1 MYDIKQTNLLAEL
14 IEFQN
19 LKPLSFSLYI
29 KESRYQLKNIKILEK
44 STPLTKRALRGGVYV
59 SDKFVYQ
66 IKAII
71 FDSSLANS
79 LSNFMLGPNF
89 EFDDLK
95 ISVDNGVGK
104 WSSVSIIVNLV
115 SSIQK
120 QSKTELTM
128 NIIKIYQE

>member
-1 MYDIKQTNLLAEL
+1 MKETNLIVEL
-14 IEFQN
+14 IEIQN
-19 LKPLSFSLYI
+19 LVPLSFSLYI
-29 KESRYQLKNIKILEK
+29 KGNRYQLKDIKISEK
-44 STPLTKRALRGGVYV
+44 STPLTKRALRGGVYI

-79 LSNFMLGPNF
+79 LSDFMLGPNF
-89 EFDDLK
+89 EFKDLK
-95 ISVDNGVGK
+95 ISVDDGVGK

-128 NIIKIYQE
+128 NIIKMCQE

>member
-1 MYDIKQTNLLAEL
+1 MKETNLIVEL
-14 IEFQN
+14 IEIQN
-19 LKPLSFSLYI
+19 LVPLSFSLYI
-29 KESRYQLKNIKILEK
+29 KGNRYQLKDIKISEK
-44 STPLTKRALRGGVYV
+44 STPLTKRASRGGVYI

-66 IKAII
+66 IKALI

-79 LSNFMLGPNF
+79 LSDFMLGPNF
-89 EFDDLK
+89 EFKDLK
-95 ISVDNGVGK
+95 ISVDDGVGK

-128 NIIKIYQE
+128 NIIKICQE

>member
-1 MYDIKQTNLLAEL
+1 MKETNLIAEL
-14 IEFQN
+14 IEIQN
-19 LKPLSFSLYI
+19 LVPLSFSLYI
-29 KESRYQLKNIKILEK
+29 KGNRYQLKDIKISKK
-44 STPLTKRALRGGVYV
+44 STPLTKRALRGGVYI

-66 IKAII
+66 IKALI

-79 LSNFMLGPNF
+79 LSDFMLGPNF
-89 EFDDLK
+89 EFKDLK
-95 ISVDNGVGK
+95 ISVDDEVGK

-128 NIIKIYQE
+128 NIIKICQE

>member
-1 MYDIKQTNLLAEL
+1 MKETNLIVEL
-14 IEFQN
+14 IEIQN
-19 LKPLSFSLYI
+19 LVPLSFSLYI
-29 KESRYQLKNIKILEK
+29 KGNRYQLKDIKISEK
-44 STPLTKRALRGGVYV
+44 STPLTKRALRGGVYI

-66 IKAII
+66 IKALI

-79 LSNFMLGPNF
+79 LSDFMLGPNF
-89 EFDDLK
+89 EFKDLK

-128 NIIKIYQE
+128 NIIKMCQE

>member
-1 MYDIKQTNLLAEL
+1 MKETNLLVEL
-14 IEFQN
+14 IKIQN
-19 LKPLSFSLYI
+19 SEPLSFSLSI
-29 KESRYQLKNIKILEK
+29 KGNKYQLKNIKISKK
-44 STPLTKRALRGGVYV
+44 STQLTKRALRSGVYS

-66 IKAII
+66 IKAVI

-79 LSNFMLGPNF
+79 LSDFMLGPNF
-89 EFDDLK
+89 EFEDIK

-120 QSKTELTM
+120 QFNTELTM
-128 NIIKIYQE
+128 NIIKMCQE

>member
-1 MYDIKQTNLLAEL
+1 MKETNLIVEL
-14 IEFQN
+14 IEIQN
-19 LKPLSFSLYI
+19 LVPLSFSLYI
-29 KESRYQLKNIKILEK
+29 KGNRYQLKDIKISEK
-44 STPLTKRALRGGVYV
+44 STPLTKRTLRGGVYI

-66 IKAII
+66 IKALI

-79 LSNFMLGPNF
+79 LSDFMLGPNF
-89 EFDDLK
+89 EFKDLK
-95 ISVDNGVGK
+95 ISVDDEVGK

-128 NIIKIYQE
+128 NIIKICQE

>member
-1 MYDIKQTNLLAEL
+1 MKETNLIVEL
-14 IEFQN
+14 IEIQN
-19 LKPLSFSLYI
+19 LVPLSFSLYI
-29 KESRYQLKNIKILEK
+29 KGNRYQLKDIKISEK
-44 STPLTKRALRGGVYV
+44 STPLTKRTLRGGVYI

-66 IKAII
+66 IKALI

-79 LSNFMLGPNF
+79 LSDFMLGPNF
-89 EFDDLK
+89 EFKDLK
-95 ISVDNGVGK
+95 ISVDDGVGK

-128 NIIKIYQE
+128 NIIKMCQE

>member
-1 MYDIKQTNLLAEL
+1 MKETNLIAEL
-14 IEFQN
+14 IEIQN
-19 LKPLSFSLYI
+19 LVPLSFSLYI
-29 KESRYQLKNIKILEK
+29 KGNRYQLKDIKISEK
-44 STPLTKRALRGGVYV
+44 STPLTKRALRGGVYI

-66 IKAII
+66 IKALI

-79 LSNFMLGPNF
+79 LSDFMLGPNVEF
-89 EFDDLK
+89 EDIK
-95 ISVDNGVGK
+95 ISLDNGVGK

-128 NIIKIYQE
+128 NIIKISQE

>member
-1 MYDIKQTNLLAEL
+1 MKETNLIVEL
-14 IEFQN
+14 IEIQN
-19 LKPLSFSLYI
+19 LVPLSFSLYI
-29 KESRYQLKNIKILEK
+29 KGNRYQLKDNKISEK
-44 STPLTKRALRGGVYV
+44 STPLTKRALRGGVYI

-66 IKAII
+66 IKALI

-79 LSNFMLGPNF
+79 LSDFMLGPNF
-89 EFDDLK
+89 EFKDLK
-95 ISVDNGVGK
+95 ISVDDGVGK

-128 NIIKIYQE
+128 NIIKICQE

>member
-1 MYDIKQTNLLAEL
+1 MKETNLLAEL
-14 IEFQN
+14 IEIQN
-19 LKPLSFSLYI
+19 SEPLSFSLSI
-29 KESRYQLKNIKILEK
+29 KGNKYQLKNIKISKK
-44 STPLTKRALRGGVYV
+44 STQLTKRALRSGVYS

-66 IKAII
+66 IKAVI

-79 LSNFMLGPNF
+79 LSDFMLGPNF

>member
-1 MYDIKQTNLLAEL
+1 MKETNLIVEL
-14 IEFQN
+14 IEIQN
-19 LKPLSFSLYI
+19 LVPLSFSLYI
-29 KESRYQLKNIKILEK
+29 KGNRYQLKDIKISEK
-44 STPLTKRALRGGVYV
+44 STPLTKRALRGGVYI

-66 IKAII
+66 IKALI

-79 LSNFMLGPNF
+79 LSDFMLGPNF
-89 EFDDLK
+89 EFKDLK
-95 ISVDNGVGK
+95 ISVDGGVGK

-128 NIIKIYQE
+128 NIIKICQE

>member
-1 MYDIKQTNLLAEL
+1 MKETNLIAEL
-14 IEFQN
+14 IEIQN
-19 LKPLSFSLYI
+19 LVPLSFSLYI
-29 KESRYQLKNIKILEK
+29 KGNRYQLKDIKISEK
-44 STPLTKRALRGGVYV
+44 STPLTKRALRGGVYI

-66 IKAII
+66 IKALI

-79 LSNFMLGPNF
+79 LSDFMLGPNF
-89 EFDDLK
+89 EFKDLK

-128 NIIKIYQE
+128 NIIKICQE

>member
-1 MYDIKQTNLLAEL
+1 MKETNLIAEL
-14 IEFQN
+14 IEIQN
-19 LKPLSFSLYI
+19 LVPLSFSLYI
-29 KESRYQLKNIKILEK
+29 KGNRYQLKDIKISEK
-44 STPLTKRALRGGVYV
+44 STPLTKRALRGGVYI

-66 IKAII
+66 IKALI

-79 LSNFMLGPNF
+79 LSDFMLGPNF
-89 EFDDLK
+89 EFKDLK
-95 ISVDNGVGK
+95 ISVDDGVGK

-128 NIIKIYQE
+128 NIIKMCQE